1 MLSMSLR
8 ISLIIVAIVFI
19 VIVINNVGRKK
30 LLLQYSLSWLIIAV
44 GMIMFAVFPKI
55 AVMLSKAVNVKEP
68 SNFVY
73 AVGLLILLYLLLGLT
88 RRVSKQNA
96 EMRNLVQYNAINRF
110 LSDKKDK

>member
-55 AVMLSKAVNVKEP
+55 EVMLSKAVNVKEP
-68 SNFVY
+68 SNFV
-73 AVGLLILLYLLLGLT
+73 
-88 RRVSKQNA
+88 
-96 EMRNLVQYNAINRF
+96 
-110 LSDKKDK
+110 